1 MSLFILTCP
10 WIYLWIWIETLG
22 NNYLFWIHV
31 DFFQTV
37 LYWNTRG
44 MQSKAVNE
52 LILKLSKAFSTC
64 HQTITVTN
72 YIWELCRKPFVLDSF
87 IHVSSEGSLLH
98 SRMFSLKIA
107 LNVNNCLDVRL
118 LINTHSC
125 NFFQPLLM
133 SFIWP

>member
-1 MSLFILTCP
+1 
-10 WIYLWIWIETLG
+10 
-22 NNYLFWIHV
+22 
-31 DFFQTV
+31 
-37 LYWNTRG
+37 

-98 SRMFSLKIA
+98 SRMYKTENVFSE
-107 LNVNNCLDVRL
+107 N
-118 LINTHSC
+118 
-125 NFFQPLLM
+125 
-133 SFIWP
+133 SFKCE